1 MRLTLSGIDVH
12 YPDAGD
18 GNRLALIAET
28 SMPDATVLVE
38 TAGGITRL
46 TLNRPDKLNAFN
58 QAMMA
63 ELKAALEAAAMDPTC
78 RVVVLTGA
86 GRAFSAGQDLADGVY
101 VKGGP
106 QPDLGLVLD
115 RYNPII
121 RLVRTL
127 SKPVVASVNGLAAG
141 AGVSLALACDLVY
154 AARSAS
160 FMQAFAKIGLVPDC
174 GSTWFLP
181 RLVGEARAR
190 GMAMLAEPII
200 ADKAEAWGLIW
211 KAVDDDKLTAEV
223 DALAARLAR
232 GPTHG
237 LALMKNALD
246 ASSGNTLAAQL
257 DLERELQS
265 NAGQSPDYAEGV
277 SSFLEKRAPNF
288 TGRSN

>member
-1 MRLTLSGIDVH
+1 M
-12 YPDAGD
+12 A
-18 GNRLALIAET
+18 
-28 SMPDATVLVE
+28 DATVLVQ
-38 TAGGITRL
+38 TGGGITRL

-58 QAMMA
+58 RMMMA
-63 ELKAALEAAAMDPTC
+63 DLETALSSAGSDPEC
-78 RVVVLTGA
+78 RVVILTGA
-86 GRAFSAGQDLADGVY
+86 GLAFSAGQDLAEGVY

-121 RLVRTL
+121 RLIRTL
-127 SKPVVASVNGLAAG
+127 PKPVVVAVNGLAAG
-141 AGVSLALACDLVY
+141 AGASLALACDLVY

-190 GMAMLAEPII
+190 GLSMLAEPLI

-211 KAVDDDKLTAEV
+211 KAVDDDKLAAEV
-223 DALAARLAR
+223 DALANRLAL
-232 GPTHG
+232 GPTYG
-237 LALMKNALD
+237 LALTKAALD
-246 ASSGNTLAAQL
+246 ASAGNALPAQL

-265 NAGQSPDYAEGV
+265 KAGKSPDYAEGV
-277 SSFLEKRAPNF
+277 GSFLEKRTPNF
-288 TGRSN
+288 TGRPS

>member
-1 MRLTLSGIDVH
+1 MADT
-12 YPDAGD
+12 
-18 GNRLALIAET
+18 
-28 SMPDATVLVE
+28 TVLVQA
-38 TAGGITRL
+38 AGGITRL

-58 QAMMA
+58 RAMMA
-63 ELKAALEAAAMDPTC
+63 EFEAALQTAAGDPTC

-127 SKPVVASVNGLAAG
+127 PKPVIAAVNGLAAG

-154 AARSAS
+154 AAKSAS

-181 RLVGEARAR
+181 RLIGEARAR
-190 GMAMLAEPII
+190 GLAMLAEPLM

-211 KAVDDDKLTAEV
+211 KAVDDDKLVAEV
-223 DALAARLAR
+223 DALAIELAH

-237 LALMKNALD
+237 FALMKAALD
-246 ASSGNTLAAQL
+246 ASAGNTLEVQL

-265 NAGQSPDYAEGV
+265 KAGQSPDYAEGV
-277 SSFLEKRAPNF
+277 GSFLEKRAPNF
-288 TGRSN
+288 TGRAR